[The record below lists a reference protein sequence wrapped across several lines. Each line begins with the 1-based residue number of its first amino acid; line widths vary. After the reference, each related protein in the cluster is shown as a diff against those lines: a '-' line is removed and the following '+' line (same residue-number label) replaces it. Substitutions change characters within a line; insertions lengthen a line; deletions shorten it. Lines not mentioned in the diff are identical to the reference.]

1 MKQLMR
7 ALMIRLAGKGM
18 EVTSIPAYVR
28 TVANS
33 LIAHPTLSLEELNE
47 HLRLLGWESVELD
60 DYTLQLILAIFESDS
75 VHEPSQ
81 YPDRTSKP
89 QSHPEPPDEKQM
101 VSVFKTEHCKAQVDS
116 IMDAKAN
123 PIRKRGERNVYC
135 PFYNDCLDYAIK
147 HFWQFWNCSQCPNK
161 EIQAIAQLEYGAN
174 DTNPYYDLFPAIFR
188 GIGKHDSD

>member
-18 EVTSIPAYVR
+18 EVSAIPAYIR
-28 TVANS
+28 NVANS
-33 LIAHPTLSLEELNE
+33 AVAHPMLGLDELNDQ
-47 HLRLLGWESVELD
+47 LRLLGWENAELD
-60 DYTLQLILAIFESDS
+60 DSTLQLILAIFESDS

-81 YPDRTSKP
+81 YPDRTSKS

-147 HFWQFWNCSQCPNK
+147 HFWQFWNCSHCPNK
-161 EIQAIAQLEYGAN
+161 EIQAIAQLEYGAS
-174 DTNPYYDLFPAIFR
+174 DTNLYYDLSPAIFR